1 MKRRGER
8 EGVEKDIEES
18 DEEGVGADQDGKWM
32 YQPSGNEKQRRESTC
47 FSLQLVIV
55 ETNGHSRV

>member
-18 DEEGVGADQDGKWM
+18 DEEGVGADQDGKM
-32 YQPSGNEKQRRESTC
+32 DVSTQRK
-47 FSLQLVIV
+47 
-55 ETNGHSRV
+55 